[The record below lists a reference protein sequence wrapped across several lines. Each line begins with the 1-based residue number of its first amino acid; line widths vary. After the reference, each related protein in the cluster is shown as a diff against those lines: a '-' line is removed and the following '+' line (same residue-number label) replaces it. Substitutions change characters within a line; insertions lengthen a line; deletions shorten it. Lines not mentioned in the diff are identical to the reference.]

1 MYKTHKTP
9 IPYSHF
15 KTLPATG
22 ESLYLFRFKSS
33 TIFISWTQETLTQKM
48 VLWWWGVGGGLL
60 PASSKRVVWT
70 GIAAIVPAKKEKG
83 GKSCFFRRF
92 VSPRQEFAV
101 VSKEIWLLGAGLHMC
116 HFTLWSV
123 VCKIQRQ
130 RLVFL
135 LLMITPFPDPCQ
147 WVQLFGWRPLTVI
160 KVTQC
165 VVFCSQEERPFQVN
179 IIQSM
184 LTLAWTRTSTA
195 LFKMFLY
202 AYSIKIVSVR

>member
-1 MYKTHKTP
+1 MCTRPTKLP
-9 IPYSHF
+9 CSHF

-22 ESLYLFRFKSS
+22 ESLYLLRFKSS
-33 TIFISWTQETLTQKM
+33 TIFISWTQETLTQT
-48 VLWWWGVGGGLL
+48 WCCGCWGGGLL

-116 HFTLWSV
+116 HFRLWSV

-135 LLMITPFPDPCQ
+135 LVMITPFPDPCQ
-147 WVQLFGWRPLTVI
+147 WVRLFGWRPLTVI
-160 KVTQC
+160 KVT
-165 VVFCSQEERPFQVN
+165 
-179 IIQSM
+179 
-184 LTLAWTRTSTA
+184 L
-195 LFKMFLY
+195 
-202 AYSIKIVSVR
+202 